1 MVIQWIILGI
11 FAIIIFVLLKMDHH
25 IRIVKLVIIAII
37 GILIYFS
44 MMGIFSSEQ
53 VDLTS
58 PRGIVQATY
67 LYFGWIGETTGKL
80 WDIGTDTASLVGNA
94 IRVNNSSEDKP
105 KK

>member
-1 MVIQWIILGI
+1 MVIQWIILGV
-11 FAIIIFVLLKMDHH
+11 FALVLFALLKMDHH
-25 IRIVKLVIIAII
+25 VRVVKIAAIAII

-53 VDLTS
+53 VDVTS

-80 WDIGTDTASLVGNA
+80 FDIGKDTVNLVGNA
-94 IRVNNSSEDKP
+94 IKINNSDEDKL
-105 KK
+105 KR